1 MKTVLLG
8 APGSGKGTQSIIL
21 SRRYNVPQISTGDLL
36 RKAIK
41 SGYELNEK
49 AKTAIDAGAFV
60 SDDIVIGLIHKRL
73 SNDDTKNGYI
83 IDGFPRNII
92 QAKSLD
98 LMLEKLNK
106 NLEGVILFD
115 IDYKELI
122 QRLTGRRT
130 CNNCG
135 AIYNIHSSIPLIKDN
150 CNHCNGKLFIR
161 TDDNEETISNR
172 IKIYEKQTIPLINYY
187 NEQNKFHSIPGTGD
201 IDEIASTVSALF
213 DRI

>member
-135 AIYNIHSSIPLIKDN
+135 AIYNIHSSIPLITKPLLPSRDDKLNAKDMFKS
-150 CNHCNGKLFIR
+150 KLVLLTKAF
-161 TDDNEETISNR
+161 
-172 IKIYEKQTIPLINYY
+172 PLI
-187 NEQNKFHSIPGTGD
+187 S
-201 IDEIASTVSALF
+201 SMALSKSK
-213 DRI
+213 R